1 MWIVVARI
9 APEPVGIK
17 VAVAEYRA
25 RGGYADSRPAPGSLA
40 DDPLPPI
47 LSPIPTP
54 VPAPAILPPSPSFA
68 AALVAE
74 KLPVRTPSLSEVRL
88 RTVAN
93 WQAPASSLRLADRR
107 V

>member
-1 MWIVVARI
+1 VVARI
-9 APEPVGIK
+9 APEPVGIN

-47 LSPIPTP
+47 PAP
-54 VPAPAILPPSPSFA
+54 VPAPVPSPAIQPASQAFA
-68 AALVAE
+68 AALIAE
-74 KLPVRTPSLSEVRL
+74 RLPARAASLSEIRL
-88 RTVAN
+88 RLTGN